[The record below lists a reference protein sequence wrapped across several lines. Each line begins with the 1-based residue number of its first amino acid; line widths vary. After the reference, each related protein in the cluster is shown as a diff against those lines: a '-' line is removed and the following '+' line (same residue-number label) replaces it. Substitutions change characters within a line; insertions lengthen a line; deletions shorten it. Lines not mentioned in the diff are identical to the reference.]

1 MRIKSTGDVEID
13 DGNLSFAS
21 GHGISFGATADSG
34 NGTMDNELFDDY
46 EEGTWTP
53 SFNTAN
59 SSGTLGSLTYDIQ
72 EGRYIKIGSTVYIEG
87 ALRTTNVANNGNGTY
102 DISGLPF
109 TNTSGGTSGVH
120 GIIHCGS
127 QHSWTNAPNSFDP
140 IGGATYMRARGGIN
154 VGDSTYTNGSTADF
168 NTGTGSKNRVY
179 FSGTYS
185 VDF

>member
-1 MRIKSTGDVEID
+1 MALEKKIWNSNLVLTSGKGIDFSATG
-13 DGNLSFAS
+13 NSS
-21 GHGISFGATADSG
+21 GSMS
-34 NGTMDNELFDDY
+34 NELFDDY
-46 EEGTWTP
+46 EEGSWTP
-53 SFNTAN
+53 SFSTAI
-59 SSGTLGSLTYDIQ
+59 SSGTLGSLSYDIQ

-87 ALRTTNVANNGNGTY
+87 ALRTTNVANNGTGTY
-102 DISGLPF
+102 DIAGLPF
-109 TNTSGGTSGVH
+109 TNTSGGTNGVH

-179 FSGTYS
+179 FSGVYS
-185 VDF
+185 TDF